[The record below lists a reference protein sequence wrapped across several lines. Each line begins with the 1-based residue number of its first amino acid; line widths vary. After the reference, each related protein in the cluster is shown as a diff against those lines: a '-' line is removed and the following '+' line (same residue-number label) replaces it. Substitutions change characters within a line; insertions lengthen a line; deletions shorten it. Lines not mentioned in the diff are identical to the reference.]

1 MAKQIVYLVTQN
13 GVDGR
18 EPTSQVA
25 AFFSEGER
33 DEFVKTSKNRNW
45 YSTEEKIIDVDVA
58 YKKAVGKLN
67 EVDKLVLGLP

>member
-25 AFFSEGER
+25 AFFDEGER
-33 DEFVKTSKNRNW
+33 DNFVATSKNKNW
-45 YSTEEKIIDVDVA
+45 YSTEEKIIDVDAA
-58 YKKAVGKLN
+58 YKKALAKLN